1 MIENENIIGHFTDFT
16 DKFKPVK
23 EFTFHEDSGLYYM
36 ALIENKTKVLITDY
50 IRNLIHLIDFDGKL
64 FRSFNPNN
72 TLKIPVG
79 ICVLRDSNDEEI
91 YIGDSKQHKIFV
103 FNSNFELKFQFGDNN
118 LKYPGYLRIDD
129 EFDKSRLY
137 VSDCK
142 NNEIT
147 IWNTKDGKFIHKI
160 DIETPRQINF
170 TCNSLYASS
179 PVFEHQMKNNQVTK
193 INQGGN
199 CIFEIDKESFEIK
212 RRIVGNWYSPNL
224 LKIETNGYFHIAAR
238 IFDDNVSLSEM
249 RFFIT
254 VDQNGKIMKKV
265 ELFGIQPISD
275 VILVKNKI
283 IVSTANKLKLFEF
296 E

>member
-1 MIENENIIGHFTDFT
+1 
-16 DKFKPVK
+16 
-23 EFTFHEDSGLYYM
+23 
-36 ALIENKTKVLITDY
+36 
-50 IRNLIHLIDFDGKL
+50 
-64 FRSFNPNN
+64 
-72 TLKIPVG
+72 
-79 ICVLRDSNDEEI
+79 
-91 YIGDSKQHKIFV
+91 
-103 FNSNFELKFQFGDNN
+103 
-118 LKYPGYLRIDD
+118 
-129 EFDKSRLY
+129 
-137 VSDCK
+137 
-142 NNEIT
+142 
-147 IWNTKDGKFIHKI
+147 
-160 DIETPRQINF
+160 
-170 TCNSLYASS
+170 
-179 PVFEHQMKNNQVTK
+179 MKNNQVTK

-249 RFFIT
+249 RYFIT

-283 IVSTANKLKLFEF
+283 FVSTANKLKLFEF